1 MRCMMRD
8 FEQLKKMTTDF
19 YSIKPDAP
27 IALEEFGYYSKEE
40 WIRQGH
46 IRENEDLNKL
56 FKFERLANYYLPGLS
71 GTTAPFIPRFKEEII
86 GSDDTYE
93 IAKDKAGRTVK
104 YFKGKRDGFMPQYLD
119 FPVKDLKTWK
129 DIEWRLDYNSA
140 ERNEDVQ
147 RDIIKAL
154 PIAKQGYHLIQ
165 YIVGAFMY
173 LRSLIGGEEIL
184 YMIYDEPALIHTCM
198 KKWLELSDYITAKY
212 QDHVRIDELLFD
224 EDICYNHGSLI
235 SPAQIRS
242 FLFPYYKELIQGVRN
257 RNNRLALLDKN
268 SVYKQPKGYDLIIH
282 VATDGD
288 CRPVIPVYKEIGM
301 NYMSPM
307 EVASGCDVVQIRK
320 DHPDIRIKGGIDK
333 RILAHSKEAI
343 KIEID
348 RILPFMK
355 KHGGYLPTCDHGV
368 PAEVPFE
375 NYVYF
380 RELLREYTR

>member
-1 MRCMMRD
+1 MRD
-8 FEQLKKMTTDF
+8 FELLKKMTKDF
-19 YSIKPDAP
+19 YTMKPDAP
-27 IALEEFGYYSKEE
+27 IALEEFGYYCKDE
-40 WIRQGH
+40 WIDKGY
-46 IRENEDLNKL
+46 IKEGEDMNKL
-56 FKFERLANYYLPGLS
+56 FGFERLQNYYLPGLS
-71 GTTAPFIPRFKEEII
+71 GTVAPFIPRFKEEII
-86 GSDDTYE
+86 ESDDLYE

-119 FPVKDLKTWK
+119 FPVKDKKTWD
-129 DIEWRLDYNSA
+129 DIKWRLDYASK
-140 ERNEDVQ
+140 ERNEDLK
-147 RDIIKAL
+147 RDIEKAI
-154 PIAKQGYHLIQ
+154 PVVQKGYHTVT

-184 YMIYDEPALIHTCM
+184 YMIYDDPQLIHTCM
-198 KKWLELSDYITAKY
+198 RKWLELSDYVTSKY

-224 EDICYNHGSLI
+224 EDICYNHGPLI
-235 SPAQIRS
+235 SPEQIRS
-242 FLFPYYKELIQGVRN
+242 FLFPYYKELIQGVRDRN
-257 RNNRLALLDKN
+257 RKFSISDKEN
-268 SVYKQPKGYDLIIH
+268 VFKQSKGYDLIIH

-288 CRPVIPVYKEIGM
+288 CRPIIPVYKEIGM

-343 KIEID
+343 KAEID

-368 PAEVPFE
+368 PPEVPFE

-380 RELLREYTR
+380 RELLKEYAK

>member
-1 MRCMMRD
+1 MRD
-8 FEQLKKMTTDF
+8 FEQLKKMTKDF
-19 YSIKPDAP
+19 YTMKPDAP
-27 IALEEFGYYSKEE
+27 IALEEFGYYCKDE
-40 WIRQGH
+40 WIDKGY
-46 IRENEDLNKL
+46 IKEGEDMNKL
-56 FKFERLANYYLPGLS
+56 FGFERLQNYYLPGLS
-71 GTTAPFIPRFKEEII
+71 GTVAPFIPRFKEEII
-86 GSDDTYE
+86 ESDDLYE

-119 FPVKDLKTWK
+119 FPVKDKKTWD
-129 DIEWRLDYNSA
+129 DIKWRLDYASE
-140 ERNEDVQ
+140 ERNEDLK
-147 RDIIKAL
+147 RDIEKAI
-154 PIAKQGYHLIQ
+154 PIVKKGYHTVM

-184 YMIYDEPALIHTCM
+184 YMIYDNPQLIHTCM
-198 KKWLELSDYITAKY
+198 RKWLEFSDYVTSKY

-224 EDICYNHGSLI
+224 EDICYNHGPLI
-235 SPAQIRS
+235 SPDQIRS
-242 FLFPYYKELIQGVRN
+242 FLFPYYKELIQGVRD
-257 RNNRLALLDKN
+257 RNSKLSKSDKED
-268 SVYKQPKGYDLIIH
+268 VYKQSKGYDLVIH

-288 CRPVIPVYKEIGM
+288 CRPIIPVYKEIGM

-343 KIEID
+343 KAEID

-368 PAEVPFE
+368 PPEVPFE

-380 RELLREYTR
+380 RELLKEYVK

>member
-1 MRCMMRD
+1 MRD

-19 YSIKPDAP
+19 YSMKPDAP
-27 IALEEFGYYSKEE
+27 IALEEFGYYCKDE
-40 WIRQGH
+40 WISKGH
-46 IRENEDLNKL
+46 IKEGEDMNKL
-56 FKFERLANYYLPGLS
+56 FGFERLQNYYLPGLS
-71 GTTAPFIPRFKEEII
+71 GTVAPFIPRFREEII
-86 GSDDTYE
+86 ESDDTYE
-93 IAKDKAGRTVK
+93 IAKDKAGRVVK

-119 FPVKDLKTWK
+119 FPVKDIKTWD
-129 DIEWRLDYNSA
+129 DIKWRLDYASE
-140 ERNEDVQ
+140 ERNEDLK
-147 RDIIKAL
+147 RDIEKAI
-154 PIAKQGYHLIQ
+154 PIVQKGYHTVM

-184 YMIYDEPALIHTCM
+184 YMIYDNPQLIHACM
-198 KKWLELSDYITAKY
+198 RKWLELSDYVTSKY

-224 EDICYNHGSLI
+224 EDICYNHGPLI
-235 SPAQIRS
+235 SPLQISS
-242 FLFPYYKELIQGVRN
+242 FLFPYYKELIQGVRD
-257 RNNRLALLDKN
+257 RNSKLSKSDKGN
-268 SVYKQPKGYDLIIH
+268 IYKQPKGYDLIIH

-343 KIEID
+343 KTEID

-355 KHGGYLPTCDHGV
+355 KYGGYLPTCDHGV
-368 PAEVPFE
+368 PPEVPFE

-380 RELLREYTR
+380 RELLREYAK